1 MINFED
7 RVVLVTGAAH
17 GQGAAEAELFVEL
30 GARVVLADVD
40 ADAVQ
45 ATAATAPRDRAFGIT
60 LDVSNEQAWQDAL
73 RITLERFGRLD
84 ALVNNAGIYRPAPI
98 LDASMS
104 DVSALIAVN
113 QLGTYL
119 GIRVIGRHMRA
130 AGGGSIVNVASVAAL
145 NPGEMSALYGMT
157 KAAVVNLTRGA
168 ALELGPTVRVNCVLP
183 GGIETQMLGAASLPF
198 FKTIPLQRVGRPEE
212 MSRAVAF
219 LASDASSYCTG
230 ASLVVDGGWTLG
242 QSKQTF
248 SRLVASAG
256 SKAERSA

>member
-1 MINFED
+1 MISFNGE
-7 RVVLVTGAAH
+7 VVLVTGAAH
-17 GQGAAEAELFVEL
+17 GQGAAEARLFVEL

-40 ADAVQ
+40 ADAVR
-45 ATAATAPRDRAFGIT
+45 ATAASLPEGKALGVT
-60 LDVSNEQAWQDAL
+60 LDVSSESAWQQ
-73 RITLERFGRLD
+73 TLAATLDRFGRLD
-84 ALVNNAGIYRPAPI
+84 ALVNNAGIFRAAAL
-98 LDASMS
+98 LDASLS
-104 DVSALIAVN
+104 DVNALIAVN

-130 AGGGSIVNVASVAAL
+130 AGRGAIVNVASVAAL

-183 GGIETQMLGAASLPF
+183 GGIETQMLSAGSLPF
-198 FKTIPLQRVGRPEE
+198 FKTIPLQRVGQPEE

-219 LASDASSYCTG
+219 FASDASSYCTG

-248 SRLVASAG
+248 SRLVSSVHSQQQA
-256 SKAERSA
+256 